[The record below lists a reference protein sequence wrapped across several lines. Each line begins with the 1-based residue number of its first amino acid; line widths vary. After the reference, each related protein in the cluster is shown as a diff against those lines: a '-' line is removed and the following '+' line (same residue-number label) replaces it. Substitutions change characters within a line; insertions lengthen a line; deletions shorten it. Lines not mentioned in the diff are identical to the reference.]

1 MTLAAGSTITYR
13 RVNAEIGEGGVG
25 EVYEARDLQPDRPE
39 SAEMP
44 GTGGTGAEKVRS
56 RRLPVR
62 SVALALCM
70 AAGGANAAPE
80 SGVMLRFAPSPDR
93 VYKIAGDL
101 GLENWSVGI
110 AVAGLAGRRIER
122 LDVEHRARG
131 RVMHRESLLG
141 DAVGAYSSRTDRG
154 ELWLQN
160 LYFELPHALAADQL
174 SVTLS
179 LSDRTKAAATVPL
192 VRYQQKNRY
201 RLPVAGCWHVS
212 SGHDFGVEHRRHLT
226 RGHFA
231 WDLVRVDSDGRRSS
245 GAGLA
250 DNFSFGQPV
259 LAPAAGTVVTA
270 VDGHPDNPPGEVAR
284 HANHVVIDHGS
295 GELSRLSHLQRGSVR
310 VRAGQRLRAGEVVGR
325 VGSSGMSDGP
335 HLHFA
340 FERHDRG
347 SDRESTD
354 PIPVLLSG
362 YRVSWNQGDAE
373 PVEEGRPRRGQTVC
387 AE

>member
-1 MTLAAGSTITYR
+1 MAYRGTLD
-13 RVNAEIGEGGVG
+13 
-25 EVYEARDLQPDRPE
+25 RDDTRCQDRPG
-39 SAEMP
+39 SGDA
-44 GTGGTGAEKVRS
+44 GVEKVRR

-62 SVALALCM
+62 SVALALCI
-70 AAGGANAAPE
+70 AAGGAIAASEP
-80 SGVMLRFAPSPDR
+80 GVRLRFAPSPDR

-101 GLENWSVGI
+101 GFENWSFGV
-110 AVAGLAGRRIER
+110 ALAGLAGRRIER

-131 RVMHRESLLG
+131 RVVHRESLLG
-141 DAVGAYSSRTDRG
+141 AAVGAYAGRTEGG
-154 ELWLQN
+154 ELWLEN
-160 LYFELPHALAADQL
+160 LYFELPRALAADEL

-179 LSDRTKAAATVPL
+179 LSDQTTAAAAAPL
-192 VRYQQKNRY
+192 IRYRQKNRY

-212 SGHDFGVEHRRHLT
+212 SGHDFGVEHRRHLS

-250 DNFSFGQPV
+250 DNFSFGRSV
-259 LAPAAGTVVTA
+259 LAPAGGTVVSA

-284 HANHVVIDHGS
+284 DANHVVIDHGS
-295 GELSRLSHLQRGSVR
+295 GEFSRLTHLQRGSVR

-325 VGSSGMSDGP
+325 VGNSGMSDGP

-387 AE
+387 AK